1 MTQMFK
7 LAMVVMAFKVAEVE
21 ETQMMVV
28 KVGIPEEELLVI
40 LTKQ

>member
-7 LAMVVMAFKVAEVE
+7 LAMAVMAFKVVEVE

-28 KVGIPEEELLVI
+28 KVGIPEEGVLVI

>member
-7 LAMVVMAFKVAEVE
+7 LAMAVMVFKVVEVE

>member
-7 LAMVVMAFKVAEVE
+7 LAMAVMAFKVVEVE

-28 KVGIPEEELLVI
+28 KVGILEEGVLVI

>member
-7 LAMVVMAFKVAEVE
+7 VAMAVMAFKVVEVE

-28 KVGIPEEELLVI
+28 KVGIPEEGVLVI

>member
-1 MTQMFK
+1 M
-7 LAMVVMAFKVAEVE
+7 AVMAFKMVEVE

-28 KVGIPEEELLVI
+28 KVGIPEEGVLVI

>member
-7 LAMVVMAFKVAEVE
+7 LAMAVMAFKMVEVE

-28 KVGIPEEELLVI
+28 KVGIPEEGVLVI

>member
-7 LAMVVMAFKVAEVE
+7 VAMAVMALKVVEVE

-28 KVGIPEEELLVI
+28 KVGIPEEGVLVI
-40 LTKQ
+40 LAKQ